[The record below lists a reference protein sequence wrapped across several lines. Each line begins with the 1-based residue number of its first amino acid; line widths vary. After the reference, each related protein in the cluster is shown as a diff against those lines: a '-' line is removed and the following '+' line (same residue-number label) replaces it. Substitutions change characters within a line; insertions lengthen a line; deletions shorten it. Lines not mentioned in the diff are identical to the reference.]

1 VGRLAVVGFKATR
14 LGVGEGILGIGSV
27 ALLVDLFGLSWFAY
41 RPRFH
46 ATALMLGQ
54 RVSANGWQT
63 FEVVGPLTLV
73 VCVAGIAVCLL
84 AATRRSPALPVV
96 VTTLLVPV
104 SLALVIVVAI
114 RVLID
119 QPSVHLLQAG
129 SANVLEARP
138 GAYAG
143 LVLSVVVAAGAYLSL
158 RREGVA
164 REDSPAMFETLRVE
178 ESRVSGPA

>member
-1 VGRLAVVGFKATR
+1 LAVVGFKATR
-14 LGVGEGILGIGSV
+14 LGVGEWLLGIGSV
-27 ALLVDLFGLSWFAY
+27 ALLIDLFGLSWFAY

-46 ATALMLGQ
+46 AAALMLGQ

-63 FEVVGPLTLV
+63 FEVVGPLTLL
-73 VCVAGIAVCLL
+73 VCMAGIAVCWL

-96 VTTLLVPV
+96 LATLLVPV
-104 SLALVIVVAI
+104 SLALAVLLAI
-114 RVLID
+114 RVLLD

-129 SANVLEARP
+129 GANVLEART

-143 LVLSVVVAAGAYLSL
+143 LGLSVVTAAGAYLSL

-164 REDSPAMFETLRVE
+164 PEDSPAMFETLHVGD
-178 ESRVSGPA
+178 SRVSGPA